1 MAGISSSA
9 SSSCASYS
17 SFGDV
22 SVKSTRPCIKFLCSY
37 GGKILPRYPDGKL
50 RYAGGYT
57 RVAVGRSI
65 SFSELQ
71 VKLRELC
78 GWGGTVSLR
87 CQLPTED
94 LDALVSVTSDD
105 DLADLVEEYDIASRD
120 RLSPLKIR
128 AFLLLLLQN
137 QSHHPSE
144 PTASAMSPCTR
155 PGIFAPTAMAAH
167 EHQTVSC
174 VTSAACYRCHLGK
187 KEEHIKAY
195 GTENYIDANEK
206 RFLVTDD

>member
-1 MAGISSSA
+1 MAGTSSS
-9 SSSCASYS
+9 ASYS

-22 SVKSTRPCIKFLCSY
+22 SVKSTGPCIKFLCSY

-50 RYAGGYT
+50 RYVGGYT
-57 RVAVGRSI
+57 RVVAIGRSI

-94 LDALVSVTSDD
+94 LDTLVSVTSDD
-105 DLADLVEEYDIASRD
+105 DLADLVEEYDVASRD
-120 RLSPLKIR
+120 RPSPLKIR
-128 AFLLLLLQN
+128 AFLLLLLLQN

-144 PTASAMSPCTR
+144 PTASAMSSCTR
-155 PGIFAPTAMAAH
+155 AGIFASTAMAAH

-174 VTSAACYRCHLGK
+174 VTSAACCRCHLGK
-187 KEEHIKAY
+187 KEEHIKQQDVGIRYSCSGA
-195 GTENYIDANEK
+195 
-206 RFLVTDD
+206 